1 MDFRVYKS
9 KKFYVSLSGILVE
22 PIPEAYSVCKTV
34 SVKFYIRR
42 DCQYNSTSLRN
53 RNIDHPD
60 EVESFNGGGLQ

>member
-1 MDFRVYKS
+1 M
-9 KKFYVSLSGILVE
+9 E

-34 SVKFYIRR
+34 SVKFYIRG